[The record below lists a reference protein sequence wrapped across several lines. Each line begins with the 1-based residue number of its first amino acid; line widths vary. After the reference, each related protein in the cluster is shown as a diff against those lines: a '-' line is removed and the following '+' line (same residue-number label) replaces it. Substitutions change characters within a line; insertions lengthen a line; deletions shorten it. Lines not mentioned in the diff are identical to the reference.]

1 MSTLKNIDNDNKTD
15 NNNNTN
21 NNHSNNKSLEK
32 PAGSHTENIFRIWRS
47 CNHNIRTN
55 LDGNKVANLR
65 RDIMNKKRLTNF

>member
-32 PAGSHTENIFRIWRS
+32 PAGSHTENTFRI
-47 CNHNIRTN
+47 
-55 LDGNKVANLR
+55 
-65 RDIMNKKRLTNF
+65 

>member
-1 MSTLKNIDNDNKTD
+1 MSTLNDNKTD

-32 PAGSHTENIFRIWRS
+32 PARSHTENTFRIWRS

-55 LDGNKVANLR
+55 LDGNKLANIQ